1 MCSCY
6 NQRVVIAFV
15 ACETQDFASLLI
27 SVSVIKGWIM
37 MCYYNG
43 VCQQRRK
50 ILRLPRR
57 FAQFYSYY
65 NWHVVIAFVASPEVV
80 SAIYPC
86 YNQRVVIAFVACET
100 QDFASLL
107 NMLRFLVL
115 CFLVITLFAA
125 LFVYASFAPPQYEK
139 SYGAQVARHRCME
152 HSVTYVPY

>member
-1 MCSCY
+1 M
-6 NQRVVIAFV
+6 
-15 ACETQDFASLLI
+15 
-27 SVSVIKGWIM
+27 
-37 MCYYNG
+37 
-43 VCQQRRK
+43 
-50 ILRLPRR
+50 RLPRR

-139 SYGAQVARHRCME
+139 SYGA
-152 HSVTYVPY
+152 

>member
-1 MCSCY
+1 M
-6 NQRVVIAFV
+6 QRNKRVNNVVSSQWRMPV
-15 ACETQDFASLLI
+15 ETQYFASPEE
-27 SVSVIKGWIM
+27 
-37 MCYYNG
+37 
-43 VCQQRRK
+43 VCA
-50 ILRLPRR
+50 I
-57 FAQFYSYY
+57 YSYY

-86 YNQRVVIAFVACET
+86 YNQRVVIAFIACET

-139 SYGAQVARHRCME
+139 SYDA
-152 HSVTYVPY
+152 